1 MKVKKNQTYNK
12 EALRMTVKQARKIL
26 KENGVRWFNSFDLR
40 PFESDY
46 RDNIRKASIR
56 MVRFIYN
63 GRTGDE

>member
-1 MKVKKNQTYNK
+1 
-12 EALRMTVKQARKIL
+12 MTVKQARKIL

-46 RDNIRKASIR
+46 RDNIRKAAIR